1 MVAVCL
7 KRERATDIKI
17 PSNYIDILVWTKR
30 RTGVRLL
37 QLYLRFVAGSTQAAE
52 EAVDGLN
59 GAENH
64 LQTADCH
71 QSAEESGVELHH
83 VRRLGAH

>member
-1 MVAVCL
+1 M
-7 KRERATDIKI
+7 
-17 PSNYIDILVWTKR
+17 
-30 RTGVRLL
+30 RLL